1 MTATDAVTGQH
12 DRNRFSMRALQS
24 PSGLHVAELAKGKYY
39 LLVRNQHTS
48 RYSNYEASASTS
60 DWEYVLSA
68 DQIKRSKVIRRD
80 VKGRERGPRGQE
92 KVWSASQVAPRQ
104 AVDLAA
110 RSRASL
116 DAISY
121 DDNIN
126 ITRQKKSRVLK
137 RSKTV

>member
-1 MTATDAVTGQH
+1 M
-12 DRNRFSMRALQS
+12 
-24 PSGLHVAELAKGKYY
+24 
-39 LLVRNQHTS
+39 
-48 RYSNYEASASTS
+48 
-60 DWEYVLSA
+60 LSA
-68 DQIKRSKVIRRD
+68 DQIKRSKVSKLGLTWLTIQVRRD

-121 DDNIN
+121 DHNIN